1 MSDGNDM
8 TRSQKQMAE
17 YLRYA
22 MMNPNFLFPVV
33 QTQGGGESP
42 LQDVAA
48 YKNIANSADANRQM
62 RDARGWVY
70 NSGYNA
76 NSIYPPV
83 AQFSNGQVVNPTI
96 TVGNTTTPAS
106 QAMPGANLTYT
117 GTGLDNLFTVGYAD
131 PNNFY
136 EKGVTPAP
144 TNYLGTAN
152 QSDLSGE
159 SNITPKENVIGVKR
173 MEDTNV
179 PSNSTGLGDLF
190 KAAQV
195 ANLMSGGF
203 GVLGGNSSGNTQSNT
218 QNNPQAQLAQQT
230 ANVNNQA
237 TQMGEAAN
245 LAAAAKAQTTAG
257 DNSNFQQPVSSTAAG
272 ASDTGTT
279 TQPQQTSLFNIPESS
294 QVAID
299 TSTLQ
304 SPTKPEEWVLDH
316 NYDKDVVEQQMIKQG
331 IKNPFIRDF
340 FYDRD
345 IAPMRAQAHENILTN
360 LFKQYLDPKATDEQK
375 KQAMAGMALELKD
388 PFYAENRQMAV
399 DKFNNEQQ
407 ALKDRLQLEKD
418 RLSLD
423 KERFAADQKYKN
435 AELGY
440 KYNGKYNGPNLEGDA
455 WTRAGDSV
463 DLSLAQPQT
472 LAGLNA
478 VASIFKGMT
487 GKALIVTSGNDSD
500 VHADGEY
507 SHGAGWKVDVAN
519 PEFEDEDFRN
529 AFIQRCQKLGIVVG
543 DEYAHPSEKATG
555 KHLDLQFAGYNGP
568 VPTTGGKSKTT
579 NNGKGNKTSGGAP
592 EAGIFNDKDR
602 SAFMDLA
609 DAYIR
614 DDDTLANPDADS
626 KTKTAA
632 QKSLLGEN
640 GKAGTLG
647 KFAEMMIP
655 LTNTALTKYDN
666 AGEAAIWVYNN
677 ISDNYDF
684 RGGMSQKQLAVAV
697 AYAMSTHRGIGMS
710 MDDISKYILKRLED
724 RGLTGGQS
732 GTPAS
737 KTSYPTDERDNKSA
751 LDPHQIAMQNDA
763 KAHFRD
769 PNYTQSVD
777 GNPPTSTNSDGGE
790 LPDDPANREG
800 QTATEPHTAE
810 VSDTTSIPT
819 SEDIQALN
827 NGIAGLFK
835 SPFDNPESDAV
846 ANYRH
851 QQSEGRRMWFRN
863 LFGIK

>member
-76 NSIYPPV
+76 NSIYPQNIQIV
-83 AQFSNGQVVNPTI
+83 DGKIVTPTPLYQGI
-96 TVGNTTTPAS
+96 
-106 QAMPGANLTYT
+106 PGADITT
-117 GTGLDNLFTVGYAD
+117 GTGMDNLFTVGTANPD
-131 PNNFY
+131 NPY
-136 EKGVTPAP
+136 EKAPEVAP
-144 TNYLGTAN
+144 TNYIGTAK
-152 QSDLSGE
+152 QSDLFGE
-159 SNITPKENVIGVKR
+159 SNITPKENVIGVKG

-195 ANLMSGGF
+195 ANLMGNIGGGF
-203 GVLGGNSSGNTQSNT
+203 GVLGGNSPGNTQSNT

-245 LAAAAKAQTTAG
+245 QAAAAKAQTTAG
-257 DNSNFQQPVSSTAAG
+257 DNSNFQQPVSNIAVG
-272 ASDTGTT
+272 ASDTGPVS
-279 TQPQQTSLFNIPESS
+279 QPQQTSSGMVDP
-294 QVAID
+294 QDQQRVID
-299 TSTLQ
+299 TSTLE
-304 SPTKPEEWVLDH
+304 PPKTPEQWALDH

-331 IKNPFIRDF
+331 ITNPFIRDF

-455 WTRAGDSV
+455 WVRNSDKV

-472 LAGLNA
+472 LAGLNTI
-478 VASIFKGMT
+478 ASIFKGMT

-507 SHGAGWKVDVAN
+507 SHGAGWKVDVSGNGLEDAN
-519 PEFEDEDFRN
+519 VRH
-529 AFIQRCQKLGIVVG
+529 AFIQRCQKLGITVR
-543 DEYAHPSEKATG
+543 DEYEDPSPGSTG
-555 KHLDLQFAGYNGP
+555 DHLDLQFAGYNGP

-602 SAFMDLA
+602 AVFMNLA

-732 GTPAS
+732 GTPQNAAGY
-737 KTSYPTDERDNKSA
+737 KFYTSRGDGSQLNDGVDSVQRDFQDK
-751 LDPHQIAMQNDA
+751 A
-763 KAHFRD
+763 KAHYGD

-810 VSDTTSIPT
+810 VSDATSIPT

-851 QQSEGRRMWFRN
+851 QQSDGRRMWFRN